1 MTGSLVCRSQ
11 MMFRVFLVFALAQA
25 IPGLATPMGPNSDYV
40 GNRDIASV
48 LARAANDPAI
58 NDSWLPEA
66 ASALSKEVA
75 GGISGKD
82 KSVEDAWNAV
92 QDIIGKSA
100 NVFDVA
106 ANLAISGVI
115 PSDILRLLNG
125 YANQRLNALDNENP
139 SVTGNTIYPRKMAI
153 DAPYSIDEV
162 KLRAV
167 IYIPESFKHGK
178 DGKKPVILVP
188 GTGVPAGTSYY
199 FNFGKLADAVPE
211 ADVVW
216 VNIPG
221 ASLADVQISSEY
233 IAYAINY
240 ISAVTESNVSVIS
253 WSQGGLN
260 TQWSLKY
267 WPSTRHVVD
276 DFIAI
281 SPDFRGTLVAD
292 AVCPLL
298 SGVFCTPSL
307 FQQRWGTEF
316 INTLREDG
324 GSSAYVPTTT
334 VYSSFDEIVQ
344 PMSGANASALLD
356 DAQVVGVSN
365 NHLQTICALQPAG
378 GVYLHEGMLYNPLT
392 WALAAD
398 ALRHEGPGDTRRI
411 DTEKVCEALIAPQLG
426 ADDLLGSEGLLL
438 IAVAEILAYSPKAFK
453 EPVIARYAL

>member
-1 MTGSLVCRSQ
+1 
-11 MMFRVFLVFALAQA
+11 MMIFRAFLVLALAQA
-25 IPGLATPMGPNSDYV
+25 IPGLATPVASNSDYG
-40 GNRDIASV
+40 GNHDIASI
-48 LARAANDPAI
+48 LAQAANDPAI
-58 NDSWLPEA
+58 NDSRLPKA

-75 GGISGKD
+75 DGTSGND
-82 KSVEDAWNAV
+82 RSVEDAWNAV
-92 QDIIGKSA
+92 QDIFGKSA

-106 ANLAISGVI
+106 ANLAISGAI

-125 YANQRLNALDNENP
+125 YANQSLNALDNENHP
-139 SVTGNTIYPRKMAI
+139 VTGDTVYPFKMEI
-153 DAPYSIDEV
+153 DAPYSVEEA
-162 KLRAV
+162 KLRAA
-167 IYIPESFKHGK
+167 IYIPESFSHGK

-199 FNFGKLADAVPE
+199 FNFGKFANAVPE

-221 ASLADVQISSEY
+221 ASLADVQVSSEY

-260 TQWSLKY
+260 TQWSFKY

-307 FQQRWGTEF
+307 FQQRWETEF
-316 INTLREDG
+316 ISTLREVG

-344 PMSGANASALLD
+344 PMSGANASAILD
-356 DAQVVGVSN
+356 DTLGVGVSN
-365 NHLQTICALQPAG
+365 NHLQTICAPLQPAG
-378 GVYLHEGMLYNPLT
+378 GVYLHEGVLYNPLT

-411 DTEKVCEALIAPQLG
+411 DTEKVCADLIAPQLG

-438 IAVAEILAYSPKAFK
+438 IAVAEILAYSPKAFE
-453 EPVIARYAL
+453 EPVIASYAL

>member
-1 MTGSLVCRSQ
+1 MI
-11 MMFRVFLVFALAQA
+11 FRAFIVFALAQT
-25 IPGLATPMGPNSDYV
+25 IRGLATPVASNSDY
-40 GNRDIASV
+40 GRNHDIASM
-48 LARAANDPAI
+48 LAQAANDPAI
-58 NDSWLPEA
+58 NYNRLPEA
-66 ASALSKEVA
+66 ASALSRQVA
-75 GGISGKD
+75 DGTSGND
-82 KSVEDAWNAV
+82 RSVEEAWNAV

-106 ANLAISGVI
+106 ANLAISGAI
-115 PSDILRLLNG
+115 PSDILGLLNG

-139 SVTGNTIYPRKMAI
+139 SVTGHTIYPFKMEG
-153 DAPYSIDEV
+153 DAPYSVEEA
-162 KLRAV
+162 KLRAA

-178 DGKKPVILVP
+178 DGRKPVILVP
-188 GTGVPAGTSYY
+188 GTAIPAGTTYY
-199 FNFGKLADAVPE
+199 FNLAKLADAVPE

-221 ASLADVQISSEY
+221 ASLPDVQISSEY

-240 ISAVTESNVSVIS
+240 ISARTQSNVSVIS

-260 TQWSLKY
+260 TQWSFKY
-267 WPSTRHVVD
+267 WPSTRQVVD

-307 FQQRWGTEF
+307 FQQRWETEF
-316 INTLREDG
+316 ISTLREGG

-344 PMSGANASALLD
+344 PMSGANASAILD
-356 DAQVVGVSN
+356 DAHGVGVSN
-365 NHLQTICALQPAG
+365 NHLQTVCALQPGG
-378 GVYLHEGMLYNPLT
+378 GVYLHEGTLYNPLT

-398 ALRHEGPGDTRRI
+398 ALRHKGPGDTRRI
-411 DTEKVCEALIAPQLG
+411 DTEKVCAGLIAPQLG
-426 ADDLLGSEGLLL
+426 AGDLLGSEGLLL

-453 EPVIARYAL
+453 EPVIASYAV